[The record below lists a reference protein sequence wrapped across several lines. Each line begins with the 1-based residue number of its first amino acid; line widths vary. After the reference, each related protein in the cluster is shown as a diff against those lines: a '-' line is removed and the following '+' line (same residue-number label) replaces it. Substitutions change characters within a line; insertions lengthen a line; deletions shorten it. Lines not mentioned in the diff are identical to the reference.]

1 MPKKKVIEVEK
12 KESFFKKWGPVFVL
26 SLALAIIL
34 IDATLLNV
42 SLETITKELN
52 TDFQSLQWVITA
64 YSLTIAALTITGGR
78 LGDLFGRKKMFIIG
92 ALLFAVGSFIAS
104 ISTNV
109 ATMIIGESIIEGIG
123 AALMM
128 PATASI
134 LVSKYKG
141 RDRGIAFGIWGGVAG
156 ASTAVGPLLGGYL
169 TTYYSWR
176 WGFRINVIVAL
187 VLIVGS
193 IVIKEYRE
201 KVEKPS
207 LDFVGVVLSSV
218 GMLSF
223 VYGIIEASKYGWWT
237 AKAAF
242 TIFGQTYDLWGYSI
256 TPFAM
261 AIGVIILTAFM
272 MWEKRVERSGKT
284 PLVSLHLFTNK
295 QYVSS
300 VTTTALFSL
309 VQAGL
314 IFSVPVFLQSVR
326 GFSAFDTGLAMIPLS
341 IMAFISAPIA
351 GVLSHK
357 IPPKRL
363 VQVGLALFITGYAI
377 LYMSLNVNAVASDLA
392 LSFAVM
398 GLGMGLMMSSIS
410 NLALSAV
417 SAEQSGEASGVNNTL
432 RQIGSTLGTAV
443 IGSVMLTVAAANITS
458 GINSSTVIPNNLKGI
473 VIQVAAEQASGASD
487 KAAIQKRI
495 GQLIAEKSPSVG
507 SGNQTTDFSKMA
519 KIGEEMTSISNQ
531 SVTSANKE
539 SLAYAIVFGVVA
551 LISTIWLP
559 DGTHIDF
566 EKNLVNKKTKASKAK
581 A

>member
-1 MPKKKVIEVEK
+1 MVKSQVVKVPK

-42 SLETITKELN
+42 SLGVIIKSLK
-52 TDFQSLQWVITA
+52 TDIQSLQWVITA

-92 ALLFAVGSFIAS
+92 AALFAVGSFIAS

-109 ATMIIGESIIEGIG
+109 GMMIIGESIIEGIG

-156 ASTAVGPLLGGYL
+156 AATAVGPLLGGYL
-169 TTYYSWR
+169 TTKFEWQ
-176 WGFRINVIVAL
+176 WGFRINVVIAL
-187 VLIVGS
+187 ILIIGS
-193 IVIKEYRE
+193 VVIKEYRE

-207 LDFVGVVLSSV
+207 LDFVGVILSST
-218 GMLSF
+218 GMLAL
-223 VYGIIEASKYGWWT
+223 VYGIIEASTYGWWL
-237 AKAAF
+237 AKTPFIA
-242 TIFGQTYDLWGYSI
+242 FGQTYGLWGYSI
-256 TPFAM
+256 TPFAIF
-261 AIGVIILTAFM
+261 IGALILSLFM
-272 MWEKRVERSGKT
+272 MWEKRIERLGKT
-284 PLVSLHLFTNK
+284 PLVSLHLFSNK

-314 IFSVPVFLQSVR
+314 IFSVPVFLQAVR
-326 GFSAFDTGLAMIPLS
+326 GATPFETGLAMLPLS
-341 IMAFISAPIA
+341 IMAFITAPIA
-351 GVLSHK
+351 GYLSHK
-357 IPPKRL
+357 IPPKVL
-363 VQVGLALFITGYAI
+363 VQIGLASFLVGYGV
-377 LYMSLNVNAVASDLA
+377 LYLVLNVNTVASDMVIP
-392 LSFAVM
+392 FGIM
-398 GLGMGLMMSSIS
+398 GLGMGMMMSSIS

-417 SAEQSGEASGVNNTL
+417 SPEQSGEASGVNNTL

-443 IGSVMLTVAAANITS
+443 IGAVMLTTVSTS
-458 GINSSTVIPNNLKGI
+458 LTAGINSSTVIPSGLKQTI
-473 VIQVAAEQASGASD
+473 SKVASAQTSNVEF
-487 KAAIQKRI
+487 
-495 GQLIAEKSPSVG
+495 G
-507 SGNQTTDFSKMA
+507 SGVQLPTSMPAEIKTEINTKIKPVAITD
-519 KIGEEMTSISNQ
+519 G
-531 SVTSANKE
+531 NKQ
-539 SLAYAIVFGVVA
+539 SLAYAISFGIVA

-559 DGTHIDF
+559 SGTHVEF
-566 EKNLVNKKTKASKAK
+566 EKNLADKKSKIIKAK